1 MIRVVWTAV
10 ALTARL
16 PPVGSC
22 GQCTTQPILKSGVSQ
37 KKIKNKKIFKIKQFG
52 QSGVSQKNNTKYLTQ
67 AVLKSGV
74 SQKN

>member
-37 KKIKNKKIFKIKQFG
+37 KKIKNKKNLKLNNLDKVEFHKKI
-52 QSGVSQKNNTKYLTQ
+52 TQ
-67 AVLKSGV
+67 
-74 SQKN
+74 NI